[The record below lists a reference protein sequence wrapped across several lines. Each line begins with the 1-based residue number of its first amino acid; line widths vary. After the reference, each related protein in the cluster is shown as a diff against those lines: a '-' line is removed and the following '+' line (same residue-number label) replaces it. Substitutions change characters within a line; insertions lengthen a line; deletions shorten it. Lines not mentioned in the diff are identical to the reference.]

1 MSSKALFLDRDG
13 IINRMVLHEDG
24 FGPPRSPSQV
34 KLISQIVPIIHF
46 ANQRKIQVFEVTNK
60 PGVAKG
66 RMDEKTNSEIEAKI
80 HELLKIHGVFIDKV
94 YACMH
99 HPESIIPKFKVIC
112 ECRKPEPG
120 LLRQAIKEFNIDP
133 KRSLFLG
140 DKATDIKAGQAVG
153 VKTILF
159 LHQEDLPQKVTAAKE
174 SKPDFKSDNMK
185 EIFLAIREFFDSIL

>member
-13 IINRMVLHEDG
+13 IIKRMVLHEDS

-66 RMDEKTNSEIEAKI
+66 RMDEKTNSQIEAKI
-80 HELLKIHGVFIDKV
+80 HELLKLQGVHIDKV

-99 HPESIIPKFKVIC
+99 HPDSIILKYKVIC
-112 ECRKPEPG
+112 ECRKPKPG
-120 LLRQAIKEFNIDP
+120 LLKQAIKEFNIDSE
-133 KRSLFLG
+133 KSLFLG
-140 DKATDIKAGQAVG
+140 DKATDVEAGQAAG
-153 VKTILF
+153 MRTMLF
-159 LHQEDLPQKVTAAKE
+159 LHDEDLTEKVIAAKK
-174 SKPDFKSDNMK
+174 STPD
-185 EIFLAIREFFDSIL
+185 